1 MHMKQPLISSSYIDS
16 ACCKG
21 EVKRWVRSYNASRRG
36 DTNILWARAHR
47 RYVRFRLEAAEE
59 GVNVFLWNVTVL
71 LSQVGVKPDKGAE
84 RDPRS
89 TALFIICQN
98 LAGELQGSQEALK

>member
-1 MHMKQPLISSSYIDS
+1 MLRD
-16 ACCKG
+16 G
-21 EVKRWVRSYNASRRG
+21 ETQTSCG
-36 DTNILWARAHR
+36 HTHR

-89 TALFIICQN
+89 AALFIICQD

>member
-1 MHMKQPLISSSYIDS
+1 MLQD
-16 ACCKG
+16 G
-21 EVKRWVRSYNASRRG
+21 ETQTSCG
-36 DTNILWARAHR
+36 RAHR
-47 RYVRFRLEAAEE
+47 QYVRFCLEAAEE

-89 TALFIICQN
+89 TALFIICQD